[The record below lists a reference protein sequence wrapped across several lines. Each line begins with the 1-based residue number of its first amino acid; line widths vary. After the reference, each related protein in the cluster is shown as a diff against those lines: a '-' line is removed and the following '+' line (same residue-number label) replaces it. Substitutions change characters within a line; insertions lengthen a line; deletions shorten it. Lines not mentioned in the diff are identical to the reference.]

1 MPEEFFLYSVDKLLI
16 EEEVYMNS
24 QLPFQDVRKKFPKV
38 DKKVGSSKI
47 STIDRKRILIF
58 VAITHGSFIAVAL
71 VIFLNGGLFSQYP
84 WTTTPLADNL
94 LLLVMLSPAV
104 ANVVTRAITGEGWA
118 NSCLRPNFRRSW
130 PLYLA
135 ALFLPAL
142 AILGGG
148 AIYYLLFPGKFD
160 PSMTYAREELGFV
173 AVGGAMD
180 PWSFIIIQTVRAIAT
195 SLLSI
200 LWMFGE
206 EFGWRAYLLQKLM
219 PLGPRKA
226 LLLVGVIWAVW
237 HWPSIFLGAQ
247 YLFGYWGEP
256 VVGPL
261 LFVWYLLPVSTIY
274 GWLTLRSGSVWPAA
288 IAHGVNNACCTLVFW
303 FLRPPL
309 DVLIGPNAGGIIGS
323 LGWIALALPIFLIPG
338 ALAPTASPRTIEPE
352 AVQAMSQPT
361 A

>member
-1 MPEEFFLYSVDKLLI
+1 MV
-16 EEEVYMNS
+16 
-24 QLPFQDVRKKFPKV
+24 
-38 DKKVGSSKI
+38 

-58 VAITHGSFIAVAL
+58 MAIAYGSSIAVAL
-71 VIFLNGGLFSQYP
+71 VIYLNGGLFSRYP
-84 WTTTPLADNL
+84 TTLNPLANGL
-94 LLLVMLSPAV
+94 LSLLMLAPTV
-104 ANVVTRAITGEGWA
+104 ANVVTRAITREGWS
-118 NSCLRPNFRRSW
+118 NSFLRPNFRRRW

-142 AILGGG
+142 AILLGG

-160 PSMTYAREELGFV
+160 PSMTYARQEWGMI
-173 AVGGAMD
+173 AVGEATD
-180 PWSFIIIQTVRAIAT
+180 PWSFITIQTACAIAT

-206 EFGWRAYLLQKLM
+206 EFGWRAYLQQKLM

-226 LLLVGVIWAVW
+226 VLLVGIIWAVW
-237 HWPSIFLGAQ
+237 HWPSIFMGAQ

-288 IAHGVNNACCTLVFW
+288 IAHGVNNACSTLMLW
-303 FLRPPL
+303 FIREPL
-309 DVLIGPNAGGIIGS
+309 NVLIGPTAGGIIGS
-323 LGWIALALPIFLIPG
+323 LGWFALALPIFLIPG
-338 ALAPTASPRTIEPE
+338 ALAPTASPRTIEPK